1 MKRSLK
7 IHIFFHVL
15 IIASL
20 IVFVNRTIAQ
30 WLLLDQIKGLLRTD
44 LVTSFVTCESE
55 IDHVVDFHSCHR
67 KINPGNILN
76 SFADSYVLCPSS
88 VQTPQT
94 TMTARPQECDIG
106 LRQSEFWA
114 NAKPLQK
121 GSIEM
126 ASVSVNDQVWIGVRR
141 IDGANVATAAT
152 AAATANR
159 TGVAGAAGAPGAP
172 EPDGT
177 MLLVN
182 ESVAL
187 NMLNQMWSYRD
198 RNLVFSLPVIVLM
211 LMMLAIYL
219 AYLLMRAISSLQ
231 VALTSLNANNLDS
244 AQQVMAPYRE
254 FDQVLSV
261 FEDLRQRLLESFA
274 KTRRF
279 AADASHE
286 LRTPLTILRGNSE
299 LMINELPAGSKI
311 YDQVHKIHGEA
322 ERLIEITEKL
332 LMLSRADANNIVIAA
347 KDMNVSE
354 FLEEMIED
362 GLESTQNLKIST
374 DIQPGV
380 HWLCDASLIAQL
392 IHNLLANALKY
403 NKADGWIHLELRQ
416 TTSSIKLKISNSAEF
431 VPDDLNERAFERF
444 YRGNFA
450 HSRQADGQGL
460 GLSIALEIAKVHKG
474 KLSLQ
479 GGKGVVTVIFEA
491 PC

>member
-7 IHIFFHVL
+7 IHIFFHVV

-20 IVFVNRTIAQ
+20 IVFANRTIAQ
-30 WLLLDQIKGLLRTD
+30 WLLLDQMKGLLRTD
-44 LVTSFVTCESE
+44 LVTSFVTCESD
-55 IDHVVDFHSCHR
+55 IDHMEDFYRCHR

-76 SFADSYVLCPSS
+76 SFADSYVLCPSMGKPAAS
-88 VQTPQT
+88 T
-94 TMTARPQECDIG
+94 RPQACDLG
-106 LRQSEFWA
+106 LHQGELWV
-114 NAKPLQK
+114 NAMQLQK
-121 GSIEM
+121 GSVEL
-126 ASVSVNDQVWIGVRR
+126 ASMTFKDQTWIGVRR
-141 IDGANVATAAT
+141 TDVAEH
-152 AAATANR
+152 
-159 TGVAGAAGAPGAP
+159 PGP
-172 EPDGT
+172 

-198 RNLVFSLPVIVLM
+198 RNLVFAFPIIVLM

-219 AYLLMRAISSLQ
+219 AYLLTRAIGTLQ

-244 AQQVMAPYRE
+244 AQHVTAPYRE
-254 FDQVLSV
+254 FDQLLGV

-311 YDQVHKIHGEA
+311 YDQVNKIHDEA

-332 LMLSRADANNIVIAA
+332 LLLSRADANNMVIAA

-362 GLESTQNLKIST
+362 GVESAQNITISA

-380 HWLCDASLIAQL
+380 HWLCDASLVAQL

-403 NKADGWIHLELRQ
+403 NKPDGWIHFDLRQ
-416 TTSSIKLKISNSAEF
+416 TTSSLHLQISNSAQF
-431 VPDDLNERAFERF
+431 VPDDLNDRAFERF
-444 YRGNFA
+444 YRGNSS

-474 KLSLQ
+474 KLSIQ
-479 GGKGVVTVIFEA
+479 GHQGVVTVIFEA
-491 PC
+491 PCES